1 MAMNLNVLAQAVG
14 PWAYLNVQGP
24 KVPTAPAAAEKDIG
38 STLATMK
45 DPAAQLLALK
55 QYAADQ
61 VMGDPEQSKHFLKH
75 YVAQLDRLMQ
85 RDEVRAQLDPQ
96 LVTILTDPNPSEAR
110 QNQAGMIKGDMKGLV
125 IADPKITAQGKS
137 WAAANNVT
145 WNAKAATQFMSTL
158 SPAEAKAARQVTLS
172 DDDIKNLP
180 LEVREHLTLDDAV
193 LYHPLF
199 HPATTDLPN
208 TTQAEMFHAVFRDLG
223 DDKVINLSEGVYHG
237 ASFENVTDVTI
248 RIGIDEN
255 GKNQLTRIEDFNIS
269 GVHATIE
276 MGSMATIDRMEVDER
291 TRILKFDMQPGAT
304 VSNAH
309 ISEATISMASELQ
322 GTNWNNVTFAGTS
335 FSGVDLHGASF
346 ANAVFEGAELSA
358 ADFSGATF
366 KGSLSI
372 DGKQFDNEKE
382 IQQELVRQGAIV
394 DPQNPVKLVAH
405 AAHQEARI
413 EQAPISRA
421 ASAPLPNSAREMAH
435 AFGQQGLLSDV
446 IAQLKQ
452 SLATPNDM
460 PELAARRAD
469 PADQKNLADILNTPI
484 ITGGD
489 EVNINEVSLQ
499 RDIAEMQRNPETV
512 AREAAMAAQGAIR
525 MPG

>member
-1 MAMNLNVLAQAVG
+1 MAMNLNHVLAQAVGPLAQAVG

-24 KVPTAPAAAEKDIG
+24 KAPTAPAAAEKDIG

-158 SPAEAKAARQVTLS
+158 SPGEAKAARQVTLS

-223 DDKVINLSEGVYHG
+223 DDKVINLSEGLYHG

-304 VSNAH
+304 VSNAY

-346 ANAVFEGAELSA
+346 ANAVFEGAELNA

-405 AAHQEARI
+405 AASVEQRETRQEARI
-413 EQAPISRA
+413 EAPAIEPDR
-421 ASAPLPNSAREMAH
+421 
-435 AFGQQGLLSDV
+435 
-446 IAQLKQ
+446 
-452 SLATPNDM
+452 
-460 PELAARRAD
+460 LAAVGETIALRDGGSTMGDAIARAENYVANNR
-469 PADQKNLADILNTPI
+469 PQYTPI
-484 ITGGD
+484 TPVRINGGQD
-489 EVNINEVSLQ
+489 VDFDQISPGAAVAKLDFKKEVSQ
-499 RDIAEMQRNPETV
+499 DFDPSYFSRMSD
-512 AREAAMAAQGAIR
+512 QGGR
-525 MPG
+525 PS